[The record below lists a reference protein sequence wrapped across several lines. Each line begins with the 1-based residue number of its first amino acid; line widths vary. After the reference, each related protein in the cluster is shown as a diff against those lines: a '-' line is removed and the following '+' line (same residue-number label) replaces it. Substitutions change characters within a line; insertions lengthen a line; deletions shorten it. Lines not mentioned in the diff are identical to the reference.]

1 MEAMVVTEKT
11 QRTPL
16 ETAFL
21 GAFTSATGIAGD
33 LVVNLL
39 VGEMID
45 KEASYSQ
52 LGDGVPPLDLGITLH
67 EEWQAITQMAKSD
80 FH

>member
-1 MEAMVVTEKT
+1 VVTEKT

-21 GAFTSATGIAGD
+21 GAFASASGIAGD
-33 LVVNLL
+33 LVINAL

-67 EEWQAITQMAKSD
+67 EEWRAIIRMAKND

>member
-1 MEAMVVTEKT
+1 MVTES

-21 GAFTSATGIAGD
+21 GAIASATGIAGD

-45 KEASYSQ
+45 KETSYAQ
-52 LGDGVPPLDLGITLH
+52 LGEGVPPLGLGVTLH
-67 EEWQAITQMAKSD
+67 EEWHAISQMAKSD

>member
-1 MEAMVVTEKT
+1 MVTES

-21 GAFTSATGIAGD
+21 KALSSATGIAGD
-33 LVVNLL
+33 LVVNNLID
-39 VGEMID
+39 EMVNS
-45 KEASYSQ
+45 EFHYSQ
-52 LGDGVPPLDLGITLH
+52 LGEGVPPLDLSVSIH
-67 EEWQAITQMAKSD
+67 EGWHAIGMMAKND